1 MKPIFCKTMSEVIV
15 KTTNKT
21 VLAICLF
28 MACVFSFSSCD
39 KGDDGSEGDSSAT
52 DFVYIVDAIPSV
64 FSVEIKAKYISER
77 FIKQV
82 PGSVQPSEYGVFLS
96 VDGTPSNDNYKY
108 KINTRQ
114 LGYDNSTFTVK
125 NYNLKSNT
133 TYKYVA
139 YVKVGETYYY
149 GDVEEFA
156 TLKADV
162 SMALSVGSI
171 TLLSVNVKVDC
182 SGNNASNVGTFGVY
196 YSENID
202 DVSTVDS
209 LVNAKNVTGSSLN
222 DSIKMKGL
230 SINTKYYVVAFG
242 KIGTEYFLSEVKNL
256 TTKNFE
262 FSSDGVDLGLSVKWA
277 SCNIGATRPEEYGKY
292 LAWGEIEEKSV
303 YTDSTNIWAAKTAI
317 ELRREGVVSNEYINL
332 EYDPARLILG
342 GTWRLAR
349 AAEID
354 ELMTR
359 CEFHAFT
366 LNGVKGYLVIGTNGN
381 YIFLPAAGYR
391 YGTSL
396 ANEGTYACSW
406 GAEIET
412 LSTSLDEEET
422 TVAGN
427 VLLIASDESNSRGT
441 AYAGLGLGFTIRP
454 VQNK

>member
-108 KINTRQ
+108 KISTRQ
-114 LGYDNSTFTVK
+114 LGIDNSTFTVK

-156 TLKADV
+156 TLKADLSV
-162 SMALSVGSI
+162 ALSVGSI
-171 TLLSVNVKVDC
+171 TIFTLNAKVEVT
-182 SGNNASNVGTFGVY
+182 GKNASNVNSFGVF

-202 DVSTVDS
+202 DVSNVDN
-209 LVNAKNVTGSSLN
+209 LVNAQNTVGSNAS
-222 DSIKMKGL
+222 DSIKVKGL
-230 SINTKYYVVAFG
+230 SLNKKYYVVAYS
-242 KIGTEYFLSEVKNL
+242 KIGTEYFLSDVKNF
-256 TTKNFE
+256 TTKDFE
-262 FSSDGVDLGLSVKWA
+262 FSSDAVDLGLSVKWA
-277 SCNIGATRPEEYGKY
+277 SCNIGATRPEEFGKY
-292 LAWGEIEEKSV
+292 LSWGETVEKSV
-303 YTDSTNIWAAKTAI
+303 YIDSTSVWSGKTI
-317 ELRREGVVSNEYINL
+317 TDLRRQGVVGNEFINM
-332 EYDPARLILG
+332 EYDPARLLLG
-342 GTWRLAR
+342 GKWRLPR
-349 AAEID
+349 PLEIG
-354 ELMTR
+354 ELLDR
-359 CEFHAFT
+359 CEFYKYT
-366 LNGVKGYLVIGTNGN
+366 LNGVKGYLILGTNGN
-381 YIFLPAAGYR
+381 YIFLPATGYR
-391 YGTSL
+391 YDDTL
-396 ANEGTYACSW
+396 YQEGVYACGW
-406 GAEIET
+406 GAEVLFENYE
-412 LSTSLDEEET
+412 DEFFIY
-422 TVAGN
+422 GN
-427 VLLIASDESNSRGT
+427 VLLIESDEPESRVQK
-441 AYAGLGLGFTIRP
+441 YASLSYGFTVRP
-454 VQNK
+454 VQNSY